1 MPASLRVL
9 LVEDSALDAE
19 LILRELRRAGFAP
32 QHRRV
37 ASAGELRAALR
48 GERWEVVLSDHALPG
63 FSGPEALA
71 VVRGDADPEARDLP
85 FLIVSGAIGEETAVE
100 AMRAGA
106 HDYILK
112 DRLGRLGPAIEREL
126 REAANRRERRRLEEQ
141 VRQAQKMETVGRL
154 ASGAAHDFNN
164 LLTCVVG
171 YGGLLHSRFAP
182 DDPRL
187 RYVEGILEAA
197 RHGANLT
204 QQLLAFSRKQVMRP
218 VVASLNEVII
228 QTETFLRRLL
238 GEEIT
243 LRTEL
248 CPDLG
253 PVLVD
258 PGQMQQVIVNLAV
271 NARDAMS
278 AGGVLTIATAN
289 EEPAEGP
296 RVSLYVTDTGIGMSD
311 EVQAH
316 MFEPFFTTKERG
328 KGTGLGLSTVYGIVQ
343 QSGGSIT
350 CASVVGRGT
359 TFLITLPQ
367 VRRQAAEGAE
377 PAQGGGGTGWAGRAR
392 GLPPAVERGTE
403 TVLLVEDEER
413 VRELA
418 TEVLERCGYQVLPE
432 GDASGA
438 LARAERHRG
447 PIELLLTDVVL
458 PDMSGHELASR
469 LRTAR
474 PDSRVLY
481 TSGYA
486 DDVVLLHGLGAAE
499 ASFLAKP
506 YDPTALLRRV
516 REVLGGPE
524 GSA

>member
-1 MPASLRVL
+1 LI
-9 LVEDSALDAE
+9 EDSALDAE
-19 LILRELRRAGFAP
+19 LVLRELRRAGFAP
-32 QHRRV
+32 HHLRV
-37 ASAGELRAALR
+37 ASGGALAAALSA
-48 GERWEVVLSDHALPG
+48 ERWEVVLSDHALPG

-71 VVRGDADPEARDLP
+71 VVRGDADPETRDLP
-85 FLIVSGAIGEETAVE
+85 FIIVSGAIGEETAVE
-100 AMRAGA
+100 AMRGGA

-112 DRLGRLGPAIEREL
+112 DRLGRLVPAIEREL

-154 ASGAAHDFNN
+154 ASGVAHDFNN

-182 DDPRL
+182 DDPRV

-218 VVASLNEVII
+218 VVVSLNEVII

-248 CPDLG
+248 CAELG

-278 AGGVLTIATAN
+278 PGGVLTIATAN

-296 RVSLYVTDTGIGMSD
+296 RVSLYVTDTGVGISD
-311 EVQAH
+311 DVQAH

-343 QSGGSIT
+343 QSGGFIT

-359 TFLITLPQ
+359 TFLITLP
-367 VRRQAAEGAE
+367 RAERGIGEGA
-377 PAQGGGGTGWAGRAR
+377 PSAGLAR
-392 GLPPAVERGTE
+392 GERSLPSASERGTE
-403 TVLLVEDEER
+403 TVLLVEDEDR

-418 TEVLERCGYQVLPE
+418 TEVLQRCGYQVLPE

-458 PDMSGHELASR
+458 PDMSGHELADR
-469 LRTAR
+469 LRTVR
-474 PDSRVLY
+474 PASRVLF
-481 TSGYA
+481 TSGYT
-486 DDVVLLHGLGAAE
+486 DDVMLLHGLGAPE
-499 ASFLAKP
+499 GSFLAKP
-506 YDPTALLRRV
+506 YEPTALLRRV
-516 REVLGGPE
+516 REVLAAPGG
-524 GSA
+524 SS